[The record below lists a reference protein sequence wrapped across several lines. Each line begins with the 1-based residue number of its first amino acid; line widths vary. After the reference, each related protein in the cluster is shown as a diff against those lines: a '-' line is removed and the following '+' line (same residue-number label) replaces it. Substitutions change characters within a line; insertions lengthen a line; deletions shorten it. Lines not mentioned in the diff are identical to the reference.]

1 VTRFDEIPS
10 ADNINTLLCKG
21 VATNM
26 LCMPTVERSSLV
38 LRGVLDLCL
47 LATLKDR
54 AVYGYELS
62 ERLGDLGLPVAP
74 GSVYPLLARL
84 ERQGLV
90 GTELRPSER
99 GPARKYYILTAQG
112 RRTLYEGHLEWA
124 SITSA
129 VDAVLG
135 PPPPTTGS
143 GS

>member
-1 VTRFDEIPS
+1 MTFVTS
-10 ADNINTLLCKG
+10 
-21 VATNM
+21 M
-26 LCMPTVERSSLV
+26 LRMASVERSSLI

-47 LATLKDR
+47 LAVLEDR

-62 ERLGDLGLPVAP
+62 ERLGNLGLPVAP

-90 GTELRPSER
+90 DTEMRPSER
-99 GPARKYYILTAQG
+99 GPARKYYALTAQG
-112 RRTLYEGHLEWA
+112 RRTLGDGQVEWT

-129 VDAVLG
+129 INAVLSSS
-135 PPPPTTGS
+135 PPTTAS